1 MFELSARTKDAFGL
15 LLVGVGIIAFVIF
28 LAFNLPTVVEAMLLI
43 IAIILFM
50 MAALVIVGVITA
62 IPYYFVKHGPES
74 EPTSSYRLDDVK
86 PVKEDE
92 GK

>member
-1 MFELSARTKDAFGL
+1 MFELSARAKDAFGL

-28 LAFNLPTVVEAMLLI
+28 LAFNLPMVVEAMLLI
-43 IAIILFM
+43 IAIILFLV
-50 MAALVIVGVITA
+50 AALVIVGVITA

-74 EPTSSYRLDDVK
+74 EPASSYRLDDVK

>member
-1 MFELSARTKDAFGL
+1 
-15 LLVGVGIIAFVIF
+15 
-28 LAFNLPTVVEAMLLI
+28 MLLI
-43 IAIILFM
+43 IAIILFLV
-50 MAALVIVGVITA
+50 AALVIVGVITA

-74 EPTSSYRLDDVK
+74 EPASSYRLDDVK